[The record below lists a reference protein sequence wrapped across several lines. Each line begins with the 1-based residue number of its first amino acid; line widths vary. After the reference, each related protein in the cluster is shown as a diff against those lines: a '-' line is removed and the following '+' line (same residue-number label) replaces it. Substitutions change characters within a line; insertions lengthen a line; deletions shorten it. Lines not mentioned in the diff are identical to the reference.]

1 MDTYD
6 LAPDQPRRGV
16 VAKPAASPK
25 HNRHWLARILV
36 LLVAAAAIYGGIG
49 LRRWAWDQTTDIRFT
64 NSVNNAI
71 RWGRSANEVG
81 VYNVYDTLVK
91 QYGSDAEFED
101 LNMPGVFAL
110 DYPPL
115 RLMIVSWWADW
126 AQQHMAGGGR
136 VNWQPEYEFTAPMLY
151 LNMACELA
159 ASLGMFLLVYH
170 WLRVCRGS
178 APEPWWRWGDHPL
191 PAVSLADTNGMFPA
205 ILAALLL
212 WFNPAVMFNAHV
224 YPQWDV
230 WVLPAIIFGFYFVL
244 RGWWLA
250 AGFIVG
256 LEAMGKGQ
264 ILVATPLLLA
274 LPLLRGQLP
283 GVLRI
288 LIGMAGAIALVV
300 WPWMLRSPE
309 SLQWMTH
316 LGVAGAILVLVN
328 LLPRKG
334 KVWPILR
341 GLPAMLA
348 CGVVYWFVRALPREQ
363 QLYAL
368 ALIGAVMALAMLG
381 SRWWAPSCALG
392 LWAGGLALTVPMYGA
407 SMAWYDI
414 GIKYGTRHWR
424 HLYWCHASNLG
435 SIMEVRYNWQ
445 FADTINL
452 SWIPWIGPSTPVPI
466 RLVMVWA
473 FAALLSIGIIAAVR
487 HRVKH
492 DPRLLL
498 SLALPFMLAFA
509 VLPQMIDRYLM
520 WPAALISA
528 YAAISIGG
536 VVLWLVLSLLA
547 CVMMADYIMGFVL
560 QAPEAQYWLPYLQVT
575 FPDIGWGVLVLAGV
589 MLYAACLS
597 TPRKEGALPLQQR

>member
-6 LAPDQPRRGV
+6 VAPDQPRRRV
-16 VAKPAASPK
+16 TKPAAAPK
-25 HNRHWLARILV
+25 HKRQWLAWVLA
-36 LLVAAAAIYGGIG
+36 LLVAGAAIYGGIT
-49 LRRWAWDQTTDIRFT
+49 LRRWAWDQTTNIRFT

-71 RWGRSANEVG
+71 RWGRYANEVG

-91 QYGSDAEFED
+91 RYGPDADFED

-126 AQQHMAGGGR
+126 AQHHMAGGGR
-136 VNWQPEYEFTAPMLY
+136 VNWQPEYEFTQPMLY
-151 LNMACELA
+151 LNLACELA
-159 ASLGMFLLVYH
+159 AGVGMFLLVYH

-178 APEPWWRWGDHPL
+178 APERWWRWADQPL
-191 PAVSLADTNGMFPA
+191 PEVPLPDTNGMFPA

-212 WFNPAVMFNAHV
+212 WFNPAVIFNAHV

-288 LIGMAGAIALVV
+288 LIGMAGAVGLVV
-300 WPWMLRSPE
+300 WPWMLRSPT
-309 SLQWMTH
+309 SLRWMTY
-316 LGVAGAILVLVN
+316 LGVAGAMLVVVN

-341 GLPAMLA
+341 ALPAMLA
-348 CGVVYWFVRALPREQ
+348 CAVVYWFVRGTPREI
-363 QLYAL
+363 QLCAL
-368 ALIGAVMALAMLG
+368 ALIGAATSLAVLG
-381 SRWWAPSCALG
+381 SRWWTPSCLLG
-392 LWAGGLALTVPMYGA
+392 LWAGGLALTVPMFGA

-452 SWIPWIGPSTPVPI
+452 SWIPWIGLSARVPI
-466 RLVMVWA
+466 RLLMVWA
-473 FAALLSIGIIAAVR
+473 FALLLSFGIVAAVR

-536 VVLWLVLSLLA
+536 SVLWLVLSLLA
-547 CVMMADYIMGFVL
+547 CVMMAEYILGFVL
-560 QAPEAQYWLPYLQVT
+560 HTPEAQHWLPYLQVT
-575 FPDIGWGVLVLAGV
+575 FPDVGWGVLVLAGV

-597 TPRKEGALPLQQR
+597 TPRRETALPLQQQ